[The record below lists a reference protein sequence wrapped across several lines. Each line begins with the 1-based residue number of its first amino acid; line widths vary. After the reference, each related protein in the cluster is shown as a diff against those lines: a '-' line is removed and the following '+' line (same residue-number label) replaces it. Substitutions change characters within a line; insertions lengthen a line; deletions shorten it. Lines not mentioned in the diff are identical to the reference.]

1 MPGPFTS
8 DIHVSWNA
16 VTTNQDGTP
25 TSDVA
30 GYKIYAGRSSGVYTH
45 SGSPKNVGNVTSA
58 TYTID
63 APGDWFVAVAAYDNS
78 ANEGLKSTEVAR
90 SYILCGNF

>member
-8 DIHVSWNA
+8 DVHVSWNA
-16 VTTNQDGTP
+16 NTEPDL
-25 TSDVA
+25 A
-30 GYKIYAGRSSGVYTH
+30 GYKIYVGRTSGIYTH

-63 APGDWFVAVAAYDNS
+63 AAGDWFFAVTAYDSS
-78 ANEGLKSTEVAR
+78 ANESAKSTEVAR